1 MFHIIT
7 SDRYII
13 HRWMLLCFEYL
24 TENGSLVILSFS
36 GLEFASRVGIGNTVF
51 ELVWLWWE
59 VLFWFAVWFWSWGIL
74 WWWRSIWSWFVWWW
88 RWVCSSFNSKW
99 PFWKSSDTFM
109 FLVMFAIMMISSWE
123 CWYSTDESNNDKDLW
138 EMNIYDFINKLSM
151 WYQYIIEIHSWW
163 KF

>member
-1 MFHIIT
+1 MILVIT
-7 SDRYII
+7 LINRARQIFLSY
-13 HRWMLLCFEYL
+13 EYL
-24 TENGSLVILSFS
+24 TKNGSLVILSFS
-36 GLEFASRVGIGNTVF
+36 GLEFASRVRIGNTVF

-74 WWWRSIWSWFVWWW
+74 WWWRSIWSWLVWWW

-109 FLVMFAIMMISSWE
+109 FLVMFAIMMLAIMMISSWE

-138 EMNIYDFINKLSM
+138 EINIYDFIKQSI
-151 WYQYIIEIHSWW
+151 Q
-163 KF
+163 